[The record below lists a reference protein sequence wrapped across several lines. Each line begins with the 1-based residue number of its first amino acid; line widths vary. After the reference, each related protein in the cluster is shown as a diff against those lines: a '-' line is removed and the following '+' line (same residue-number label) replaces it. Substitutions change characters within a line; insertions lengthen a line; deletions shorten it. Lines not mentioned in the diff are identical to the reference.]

1 MFLKIHTKIISIYHP
16 HTPLRLAETPSQRH
30 RPCEDKQWCSG
41 VWTAGQGCGVK
52 EPTAGSKT
60 DSKEQKQLI
69 SLLGKQVLLLFPLWL
84 SRDQMPRPGTR
95 TEFKIIP
102 QRLNFIPIHQHE
114 LDLQTLRQLSLNIMT
129 HRSVIYF
136 FKKEKKNSSS
146 PFIRGIGYPISHNY
160 KVYA

>member
-1 MFLKIHTKIISIYHP
+1 MLWCVNSWARMWGEGTHCWKQSRFQRTKAAYSP
-16 HTPLRLAETPSQRH
+16 PWKTSPAS
-30 RPCEDKQWCSG
+30 
-41 VWTAGQGCGVK
+41 V
-52 EPTAGSKT
+52 PTLVIKKSDA
-60 DSKEQKQLI
+60 Q
-69 SLLGKQVLLLFPLWL
+69 
-84 SRDQMPRPGTR
+84 PGTR

-136 FKKEKKNSSS
+136 FKKKKISFS
-146 PFIRGIGYPISHNY
+146 PFIRGVGYPISHNY